1 MGNKS
6 NSGKKFTFPFILRV
20 TTIITICIDM
30 ASIEIRDAKTTSTS
44 ASTNISNITSKTIN
58 IVIILGNDLLTTS

>member
-1 MGNKS
+1 
-6 NSGKKFTFPFILRV
+6 
-20 TTIITICIDM
+20 M

-44 ASTNISNITSKTIN
+44 VSTNISNITSKTIN